1 VAGGSGEGVMGA
13 GASASQIRS
22 ETEDGL
28 LTPKQSGAALA
39 SGVGTAALGAAGGKI
54 AQRMGVPDVDTM
66 LAAGKL
72 TTSPAGF
79 AKAIVGAGISE
90 GAFEELPQS
99 VQEQIWQNYAL
110 DKPL

>member
-1 VAGGSGEGVMGA
+1 TIGESIPQMIGGAAVGRGLIAASGGKVAPWVAGGIGEGVMGA

-22 ETEDGL
+22 ETGDGL

-79 AKAIVGAGISE
+79 AK
-90 GAFEELPQS
+90 
-99 VQEQIWQNYAL
+99 
-110 DKPL
+110 